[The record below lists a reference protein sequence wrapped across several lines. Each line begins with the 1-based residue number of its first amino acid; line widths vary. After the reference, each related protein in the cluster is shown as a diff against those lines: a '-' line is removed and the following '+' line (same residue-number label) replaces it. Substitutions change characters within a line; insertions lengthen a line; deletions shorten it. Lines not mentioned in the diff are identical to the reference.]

1 MKATFTKAVCYQAEA
16 TCLTP
21 LRTAGADAETE
32 SVLLDSHGHAMVQGS
47 SIAGALRGWLHSRE
61 PDLVL
66 PLFGSQEA
74 GGALIVSDGVFSEDA
89 DRSMR
94 PRLRIDGASGAADDG
109 GKFDVMH
116 VNAGSV
122 FNFTLTCLGCDDVNA
137 NAARI
142 ERMLAAMDRGEIV
155 LGAQKTNG
163 FGRVSLQVE
172 RRMFD
177 MTDAADR
184 EVWLDD
190 RWDGTPLTLPKE
202 DGGDEVLFTL
212 SGTIDGILVKS
223 GQIRIEDGKSVTPNL
238 KEGGR
243 SILPG
248 SSVKGAVRARARL
261 IADAMGL
268 EGDIVSRVFGD
279 MPRDGE
285 ALAGRV
291 RFEDATLEENKLRVS
306 RIRINKFTGGVM
318 RGGLFTEE
326 PLSGEVTLR
335 VRVPMSCP
343 EGCALVLY
351 ALRDLGLGLYNL
363 GSGGSIGRGFFQGA
377 ALSAETPDGRKLSL
391 SFHKDGTVVADDPAA
406 LAAEWRNAWEVT
418 A

>member
-1 MKATFTKAVCYQAEA
+1 MKATFTKAVCYHVEA

-32 SVLLDSHGHAMVQGS
+32 SVLLDSRGHAMVQGS
-47 SIAGALRGWLHSRE
+47 SIAGALRGWLTTHE
-61 PDLVL
+61 PDSVQ
-66 PLFGSQEA
+66 PLFGSQKA
-74 GGALIVSDGVFSEDA
+74 GGALIVSDGVFSKDT

-94 PRLRIDGASGAADDG
+94 PRLRIDGKTGTADDG

-122 FNFTLTCLGCDDVNA
+122 FCFTVTCLGGEIDA
-137 NAARI
+137 NAAVV
-142 ERMLAAMDRGEIV
+142 ERMLAEMDRGGIV

-163 FGRVSLQVE
+163 FGRVSLRVT

-177 MTDAADR
+177 MTNAEDR
-184 EVWLDD
+184 EAWLAEC
-190 RWDGTPLTLPKE
+190 WNGSPLTLPE
-202 DGGDEVLFTL
+202 ASGGDDVLFTL

-223 GQIRIEDGKSVTPNL
+223 GQIEIENGKSFTPNI

-248 SSVKGAVRARARL
+248 SSVKGAVRARAQL
-261 IADAMGL
+261 IVGALGL
-268 EGDIVSRVFGD
+268 DDGIVNRVFGD
-279 MPRDGE
+279 MPRGGE

-335 VRVPMSCP
+335 VRVPASCP

-351 ALRDLGLGLYNL
+351 ALRDLGSGLYNL
-363 GSGGSIGRGFFQGA
+363 GSGGSIGRGFFRGA
-377 ALSAETPDGRKLSL
+377 TLSADTPDGKSLSL
-391 SFHKDGTVVADDPAA
+391 SFCEDGSIAADDPAA
-406 LAAEWRNAWEVT
+406 LAAEWRKALGVT